1 MEKEETQKT
10 RDRQAKAKAFYAEQG
25 KANPDSDVAYSKLS
39 PEQKEARHDIFKSIP
54 FIGQAAKAADA
65 GAEGL
70 RQVGKYGKDIDPRL
84 AALENLGGKSAMSPD
99 EMSSAW
105 DSKVGGALSAIK
117 KIPGLSM
124 TTASIRAG
132 EADKLADKM
141 QAGKLGQKQKEDVAN
156 IAKRNYSR
164 LSPLEKMRLKTS
176 ERFTDDAAVEEYLDN
191 ATRGT
196 RSLRGVPVDPR
207 LSRLLG
213 ATYPDT
219 QLDRTGGTPRGK
231 LGDVGY
237 AGFDPENNEGS
248 MLELLRNAY
257 R

>member
-105 DSKVGGALSAIK
+105 DSKVGGTLSAIK

-124 TTASIRAG
+124 TADDIRAG
-132 EADKLADKM
+132 KARELAKNM
-141 QAGKLGQKQKEDVAN
+141 QSGKLPRDKRVDAVNISKANYDRLDPSEKEILKRNLGFGKDEDVA
-156 IAKRNYSR
+156 
-164 LSPLEKMRLKTS
+164 
-176 ERFTDDAAVEEYLDN
+176 
-191 ATRGT
+191 
-196 RSLRGVPVDPR
+196 RSLDQTIVSTKGAGSDPN
-207 LSRLLG
+207 LDRLLG
-213 ATYPDT
+213 ALFPTKGLPHVG
-219 QLDRTGGTPRGK
+219 QAPVGK
-231 LGDVGY
+231 VGDVGY
-237 AGFDPENNEGS
+237 SGFDPGNNSGA
-248 MLELLRNAY
+248 MFELLRNAY

>member
-1 MEKEETQKT
+1 MEKEETQKA

-124 TTASIRAG
+124 TASDIKAGKDKEFINKVYNNPDKAMRGNFTKIAKGEYNSLPSDKRAAVVTG
-132 EADKLADKM
+132 SGYRTEADLLKDLSS
-141 QAGKLGQKQKEDVAN
+141 GTSPTDVA
-156 IAKRNYSR
+156 KLER
-164 LSPLEKMRLKTS
+164 LRKFVGRTIPSSLIGGSKALGETDVKSVASPS
-176 ERFTDDAAVEEYLDN
+176 ERGYFPNRSGKGLSLD
-191 ATRGT
+191 
-196 RSLRGVPVDPR
+196 
-207 LSRLLG
+207 
-213 ATYPDT
+213 
-219 QLDRTGGTPRGK
+219 
-231 LGDVGY
+231 
-237 AGFDPENNEGS
+237 
-248 MLELLRNAY
+248 ELLNFD
-257 R
+257 

>member
-1 MEKEETQKT
+1 MGKEETQKA

-25 KANPDSDVAYSKLS
+25 KANPGSDLAYSKLS

-117 KIPGLSM
+117 KIPGMSM
-124 TTASIRAG
+124 RASTLNREITG
-132 EADKLADKM
+132 IDENNKEKKM
-141 QAGKLGQKQKEDVAN
+141 TVSQALDNVLLGKGGDPRMTDRYNQKSNLRAN
-156 IAKRNYSR
+156 IASGMAFPVAARSAPISEGRY
-164 LSPLEKMRLKTS
+164 LDPLERGLATELLKKAGRSSAVTFGGRTVPS
-176 ERFTDDAAVEEYLDN
+176 EQVAENLKRAISDDQGLN
-191 ATRGT
+191 IL
-196 RSLRGVPVDPR
+196 RSL
-207 LSRLLG
+207 
-213 ATYPDT
+213 
-219 QLDRTGGTPRGK
+219 
-231 LGDVGY
+231 GY
-237 AGFDPENNEGS
+237 K
-248 MLELLRNAY
+248 
-257 R
+257 